1 MTANTKISKRN
12 YGIDF
17 LRMLSMFMVVI
28 LHTLGHGGILTRLV
42 PDTTSYQ
49 AAWFLEIAAYCA
61 VDCYALISGYV
72 GYRSKFKLSRLA
84 VLWLQ
89 IVFYTLGLTLFFA
102 LTHPEYITTQT
113 WLNACFPIMNTQY
126 WYLTSYFG
134 MSVLIP
140 VLNLAVQQLERT
152 YLRFLLI
159 TFFLFFITIP
169 TFMQR
174 DMFSVNGGFSVIW
187 LCMLYL
193 IGGYLK
199 KYRIKLSKKI
209 CLLLYAGTILLTWYY
224 KMQDIPFL
232 IDYASP
238 TIFLAAVSL
247 LLIFANT
254 TIKHTTTKKIISLLA
269 PAALSV
275 YIIHVNP
282 LIWNYYII
290 DFAAPLVECST
301 PLLIT
306 GVLIASFAIY
316 LACSLFDLLRI
327 FIFTK
332 LNLRK
337 HLSPIDK
344 LLTQKR
350 AAK

>member
-1 MTANTKISKRN
+1 MTTDTNISTRN

-28 LHTLGHGGILTRLV
+28 LHTLGQGGILTRLT
-42 PDTTSYQ
+42 PGTTSYQ

-61 VDCYALISGYV
+61 VNCYALISGYV
-72 GYRSKFKLSRLA
+72 GCYSKFKLSRLA
-84 VLWLQ
+84 LLWLQ
-89 IVFYTLGLTLFFA
+89 IVFYTFGLTLFFA
-102 LTHPEYITTQT
+102 LTHPEYLTLQT

-134 MSVLIP
+134 MSVFMPI
-140 VLNLAVQQLERT
+140 LNLAIQQLERT

-159 TFFLFFITIP
+159 TCFLFFITIP
-169 TFMQR
+169 TLMQR
-174 DMFSVNGGFSVIW
+174 DMFSINGGFSVIW
-187 LCMLYL
+187 LAMLYL
-193 IGGYLK
+193 AGGYIK
-199 KYRIKLSKKI
+199 KYQVTLSKKI
-209 CLLLYAGTILLTWYY
+209 CLLLYGASVLLTWFC
-224 KMQDIPFL
+224 KMQNIPIL

-238 TIFLAAVSL
+238 TIFLAAVAL
-247 LLIFANT
+247 LLIFANM
-254 TIKHTTTKKIISLLA
+254 TINHTVIRKLIGLLA

-290 DFAAPLVECST
+290 DFAAPLANFST

-337 HLSPIDK
+337 YLSPIDK
-344 LLTQKR
+344 LLS
-350 AAK
+350 

>member
-1 MTANTKISKRN
+1 MSTNTSISTRN

-28 LHTLGHGGILTRLV
+28 LHTLGQGGILVQLT
-42 PDTTSYQ
+42 PGTTSYQ
-49 AAWFLEIAAYCA
+49 VAWFLEIAAYCA
-61 VDCYALISGYV
+61 VNCYALISGYV
-72 GYRSKFKLSRLA
+72 GCYSKFKLSRLA
-84 VLWLQ
+84 LLWIQ
-89 IVFYTLGLTLFFA
+89 IVFYTLGLTLFFT
-102 LTHPEYITTQT
+102 LKHPEYLTAQT

-134 MSVLIP
+134 MSVFIP
-140 VLNLAVQQLERT
+140 ILNLAIQQLEQR
-152 YLRFLLI
+152 YLRFLMI
-159 TFFLFFITIP
+159 TFFIFFITIP
-169 TFMQR
+169 TIMQR
-174 DMFSVNGGFSVIW
+174 DTFSINSGFSVIW

-193 IGGYLK
+193 VGGYIK
-199 KYRIKLSKKI
+199 KYHVTLSKKM
-209 CLLLYAGTILLTWYY
+209 CLLIYGASVLLTWFC
-224 KMQDIPFL
+224 KMQDIPIF

-238 TIFLAAVSL
+238 TIFLTAVSL
-247 LLIFANT
+247 LLIFANV
-254 TIKHTTTKKIISLLA
+254 TINNTVIKKLIELLA
-269 PAALSV
+269 PAALGV

-290 DFAAPLVECST
+290 DFAVPLLKFST

-337 HLSPIDK
+337 HLLAIDK
-344 LLTQKR
+344 LLT
-350 AAK
+350 

>member
-1 MTANTKISKRN
+1 MTTNTSISTRN

-42 PDTTSYQ
+42 PGTPAYQ
-49 AAWFLEIAAYCA
+49 TAWLLEIAAYCA
-61 VDCYALISGYV
+61 VNCYALISGYV
-72 GYRSKFKLSRLA
+72 GYQSNFKLSRLTT
-84 VLWLQ
+84 LWLQ

-102 LTHPEYITTQT
+102 ITHPEYLTIQT

-134 MSVLIP
+134 MSVFIP
-140 VLNLAVQQLERT
+140 ILNLAIQQLERT

-159 TFFLFFITIP
+159 TCFLFFIAIP
-169 TFMQR
+169 TLMQR
-174 DMFSVNGGFSVIW
+174 DTFSINGGFSVIW

-193 IGGYLK
+193 IGGYIK
-199 KYRIKLSKKI
+199 KYRITLSKKI
-209 CLLLYAGTILLTWYY
+209 CLLLYGFSILLTWFY
-224 KMQDIPFL
+224 KMQDIPIL

-238 TIFLAAVSL
+238 TILLAAVSL
-247 LLIFANT
+247 LLIFANI
-254 TIKHTTTKKIISLLA
+254 TINNTILKKIISLLA

-290 DFAAPLVECST
+290 DFAVPLLKFNT

-344 LLTQKR
+344 LLS
-350 AAK
+350 

>member
-1 MTANTKISKRN
+1 MTTNTSISTRN

-42 PDTTSYQ
+42 PGTPAYQ
-49 AAWFLEIAAYCA
+49 TAWLLEIAAYCA
-61 VDCYALISGYV
+61 VNCYALISGYV
-72 GYRSKFKLSRLA
+72 GYQSNFKLSRLTT
-84 VLWLQ
+84 LWLQ

-102 LTHPEYITTQT
+102 LTHPEYLTTQS

-134 MSVLIP
+134 MSVFMP
-140 VLNLAVQQLERT
+140 VLNLAIQQLERT

-159 TFFLFFITIP
+159 IFFLFFIAIP

-174 DMFSVNGGFSVIW
+174 DMFSINGGFSVIW

-193 IGGYLK
+193 VGGYIK
-199 KYRIKLSKKI
+199 KYQITLSKKLCFFI
-209 CLLLYAGTILLTWYY
+209 YGASVLLTWFC

-238 TIFLAAVSL
+238 TIFLAAVAL
-247 LLIFANT
+247 LLIFANI
-254 TIKHTTTKKIISLLA
+254 TINNTILKKIISLLA

-290 DFAAPLVECST
+290 DFAVPLLKFNT

-344 LLTQKR
+344 LLS
-350 AAK
+350 